1 MSVKEFDYIIVGA
14 GSAGC
19 VLANRLSADGNARI
33 LIIEAGGY
41 DHDPMIRVPLGMGWV
56 QEKRTHDWG
65 YDSDL
70 DPNTLNREI
79 DAMRGKVVGGSSS
92 INNMSHVRGNRGDY
106 DRWASYGL
114 TDWSYAHVLPY
125 FKRTETWEKGA
136 DAYRGGSGPLHVTAA
151 NSSDPLFESYIEA
164 AVATGLP
171 YNPDYNGVKQD
182 GVSRGQWAIY
192 KGHRH
197 SAAAAFLRPALKRS
211 NVTLQTKAHATR
223 LLLEGKR
230 AVGIEYRRHGKLIR
244 ARAAREVILSGGVFN
259 TPQLLMLSGIGPAA
273 HLREHNI
280 ASVLDVPMLGKNLQD
295 HLGALVSAIRPVPGP
310 FRREMRVDRMAIN
323 MARAYFLGTGPATA
337 LPGGMHGYVRTRSG
351 LDTPDIQF
359 TFRGVSSA
367 PHLWFPGFKD
377 AYVDQCGVRTNI
389 LHPESRGEVL
399 LRSTNPFDKIRIVS
413 NYLSRDNDLKTMIA
427 GVKVARE
434 LLYQKALDKYRGK
447 EVAPGVDCQNN
458 TDITAWLRKKADT
471 VHHPCGTCA
480 MGTDDNAVLD
490 GQLRFKGI
498 DSLRVIDGSALPD
511 LVSGNINAC
520 VLMIAEKAS
529 DAILGRQPI
538 PAAVL

>member
-1 MSVKEFDYIIVGA
+1 VKEFDYIIVGA

-19 VLANRLSADGNARI
+19 VLANRLSADGNASI
-33 LIIEAGGY
+33 LILEAGGY
-41 DHDPMIRVPLGMGWV
+41 DYDPMIHVPLGMGWV

-65 YDSDL
+65 YDSERDA
-70 DPNTLNREI
+70 NTLDREI
-79 DAMRGKVVGGSSS
+79 DAIRGKVVGGSSS

-114 TDWSYAHVLPY
+114 KDWSYAHVLPY
-125 FKRTETWEKGA
+125 FKRTESWEKGA
-136 DAYRGGSGPLHVTAA
+136 DTYRGGSGPLHVTAA

-171 YNPDYNGVKQD
+171 HNPDYNGVKQD

-197 SAAAAFLRPALKRS
+197 SAAAAFLRPALKRFG
-211 NVTLQTKAHATR
+211 VTLHTKSHATR
-223 LLLEGKR
+223 LLFEGKR
-230 AVGIEYRRHGKLIR
+230 AVGIEYRRRGKLVQ
-244 ARAAREVILSGGVFN
+244 ARASREVILSGGVFN

-273 HLREHNI
+273 HLREHGI
-280 ASVLDVPMLGKNLQD
+280 TPVIDVPMLGKNLQD

-323 MARAYFLGTGPATA
+323 MTRAYFFGTGPATA

-399 LRSTNPFDKIRIVS
+399 LRSANPFDKVRIVS
-413 NYLSRDNDLKTMIA
+413 NYLSRDNDIKTMIA

-434 LLYQKALDKYRGK
+434 LLYQPALAKYRGK
-447 EVAPGVDCQNN
+447 EVAPGTQRQSDA
-458 TDITAWLRKKADT
+458 DIAAWLRKAADT

-480 MGTDDNAVLD
+480 MGADDTSVLD
-490 GQLRFKGI
+490 GELRFKGI
-498 DSLRVIDGSALPD
+498 DNLRVVDGSALPD

-529 DAILGRQPI
+529 DAILGRSPI
-538 PAAVL
+538 PPAVL